1 MDYKKQLEE
10 LKAKQ
15 SYLYDLFT
23 RAAHSKSGAILE
35 QLCEVD
41 TQIARL
47 KKEQRQE
54 RQKGTN

>member
-10 LKAKQ
+10 LRSKQ

-47 KKEQRQE
+47 KREQRKE
-54 RQKGTN
+54 GSK

>member
-1 MDYKKQLEE
+1 MEYRKQLEE
-10 LKAKQ
+10 LQKKQ

-41 TQIARL
+41 TQIAKI
-47 KKEQRQE
+47 KKERRQK
-54 RQKGTN
+54 RQKGTK